1 MAKRSSDERD
11 SERVKVEDKKR
22 TKPKERVCLVLLKN
36 VKLNIKGPVTGD
48 LYVFSGAGAE
58 VYVDK
63 RDAEMMKDKISGAG
77 CCEGSGIGQPT
88 PYFEVR

>member
-1 MAKRSSDERD
+1 MAKRSSNERD
-11 SERVKVEDKKR
+11 SGRVEVEDKKL
-22 TKPKERVCLVLLKN
+22 TEPERVCLVLLKSL
-36 VKLNIKGPVTGD
+36 KLNIKGPVTGT

-77 CCEGSGIGQPT
+77 CCDGSGIGQPT